1 MRAVAACVA
10 AVKKHDMVNQVD
22 YIAFDY
28 NICKKL
34 VELSPGT
41 LVQYVNGDKA
51 PSVVLTDGIRGI
63 DYKMTKLTDAWIKEA
78 HDLGMVVNVWTV
90 DNASDM
96 LLYISKGVDFI
107 TTNES
112 ETGLLLTGRTYIS
125 E

>member
-1 MRAVAACVA
+1 
-10 AVKKHDMVNQVD
+10 
-22 YIAFDY
+22 
-28 NICKKL
+28 
-34 VELSPGT
+34 
-41 LVQYVNGDKA
+41 
-51 PSVVLTDGIRGI
+51 
-63 DYKMTKLTDAWIKEA
+63 MTKLTDAWIKEA